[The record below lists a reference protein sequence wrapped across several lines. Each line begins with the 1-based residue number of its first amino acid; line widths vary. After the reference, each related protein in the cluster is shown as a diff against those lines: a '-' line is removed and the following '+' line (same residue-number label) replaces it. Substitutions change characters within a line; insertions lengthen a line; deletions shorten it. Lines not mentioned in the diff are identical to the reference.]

1 MYPIGLSNCGA
12 ALNEAWF
19 AGCAAAGIRKME
31 ISHNKAAFGAL
42 DLAAVKALSERYGV
56 EIWSLHLP
64 FSPFSELDPSALD
77 EAFRQNTVAY
87 FTDLM
92 RRAGAV
98 GVRRFVVHASAEPIR
113 PEERDGR
120 MAQAKKSM
128 AELAGNAAALGAV
141 VCVEDL
147 PRTCLGRDSGE
158 MLDLLSADPRLRA
171 CCDTNHLLTE
181 DLPGFIRRLGDRV
194 ETLHVSDY
202 DGKDEKHWLPGEG
215 VLPWPE
221 VLAALAEVGYKGPW
235 LYEIGLGTPKTIV
248 RDRPLTFPDFSR
260 NANEL
265 FEGKRPTVFSH
276 PITPD
281 VCG

>member
-1 MYPIGLSNCGA
+1 MDKI
-12 ALNEAWF
+12 
-19 AGCAAAGIRKME
+19 K
-31 ISHNKAAFGAL
+31 
-42 DLAAVKALSERYGV
+42 V
-56 EIWSLHLP
+56 EICCGTACYL
-64 FSPFSELDPSALD
+64 
-77 EAFRQNTVAY
+77 
-87 FTDLM
+87 
-92 RRAGAV
+92 
-98 GVRRFVVHASAEPIR
+98 
-113 PEERDGR
+113 
-120 MAQAKKSM
+120 
-128 AELAGNAAALGAV
+128 LGASQMMDLEDTLPEAYRDR
-141 VCVEDL
+141 VEIL
-147 PRTCLGRDSGE
+147 PRTCLGRNSGE

-248 RDRPLTFPDFSR
+248 RDRPLAFPDFSR
-260 NANEL
+260 NAGEL
-265 FEGKRPTVFSH
+265 FEGRRPTVFSH